1 MVQRIISFYVKI
13 LIRDIYQESIIYRL
27 GIHLYIGI
35 YLYTYIYM
43 YRYIDKC
50 IQIYIDK

>member
-13 LIRDIYQESIIYRL
+13 LIRDIYQESITCRL

-35 YLYTYIYM
+35 PIYIYIYTYIY
-43 YRYIDKC
+43 
-50 IQIYIDK
+50 IYIYV